1 MTNKN
6 DAGKTAAEHP
16 VVRYVNQ
23 VRVRYN
29 DTDRMSFV
37 YHANYAMY
45 FEVSRLEMLRA
56 RGLTYKKMEEEGELS
71 LSDAFVKKQENPNLE
86 VIVKVKNINMGNS

>member
-56 RGLTYKKMEEEGELS
+56 RRRALS
-71 LSDAFVKKQENPNLE
+71 EKHSFPVRTIPSVREFHPLGSEKALRRL
-86 VIVKVKNINMGNS
+86 

>member
-56 RGLTYKKMEEEGELS
+56 RGLTYKKMEEEGGVMLPV
-71 LSDAFVKKQENPNLE
+71 SDLHIKYIHPAFYDDVLDVE
-86 VIVKVKNINMGNS
+86 VT

>member
-45 FEVSRLEMLRA
+45 FEVSVWKCCA
-56 RGLTYKKMEEEGELS
+56 RGDSPTRRWRRKAG
-71 LSDAFVKKQENPNLE
+71 
-86 VIVKVKNINMGNS
+86 